1 IHFQTVLMLKC
12 QFAKFAIPA
21 LLCMIVAAVY
31 LNHLWDI
38 SWKLRNPWESRVCAC
53 RKCLA
58 DRDPWFEELMDSS
71 PNPFLSKDHNTS
83 EDEFEWWRVNTDSFE
98 PQNIQLFEVIPPTA
112 GVVGPSPGRCRTC
125 AVVGNSGNLNGSH
138 YGSLIDR
145 NDVVIRMNQGPTEGY
160 EDDVGSKTTHR
171 VMYPHTAVK
180 LDNSSRLVFF
190 VMVLNPAFMKY
201 VHEALLK
208 RKGRYPSTGFITV
221 ALSLQIC
228 DEVNVFGFGADKQG
242 NWNHYFEKLKNK
254 RLRTG
259 QHAGNQEYK
268 VIEELH
274 NKQKIQLFGR

>member
-1 IHFQTVLMLKC
+1 
-12 QFAKFAIPA
+12 
-21 LLCMIVAAVY
+21 MIVAAVY

-83 EDEFEWWRVNTDSFE
+83 EDEFEWWRRLQPGRGDFRLYNSTLDR
-98 PQNIQLFEVIPPTA
+98 LFEVIPPTA

-190 VMVLNPAFMKY
+190 AYKIIKHGSLFVNVMVLNPAFMKY

-274 NKQKIQLFGR
+274 NKQKIQLFVPQ